1 MKCIM
6 RCCQGMRNSY
16 DHRLSDENLKIIFD
30 ESDLNNDGFLN
41 YNEFKA
47 CSMKNP
53 LFLQVLNENLS

>member
-1 MKCIM
+1 MKCII
-6 RCCQGMRNSY
+6 RCCQRISNNY
-16 DHRLSDENLKIIFD
+16 DNRLSDENLKKTFD
-30 ESDLNNDGFLN
+30 EFDLNNDGSLN